1 MLADE
6 TLTRL
11 DQLYEQVY
19 RDNYGILISFRR
31 DDLPVPRELQ
41 VAADIVLNN
50 RLTEE
55 LKRLETGASL
65 PNVGLDAVAIEAI
78 NLGCKFTHE
87 EDAKILE
94 NYILRQIQ
102 QLSQLQEIDEKSLFN
117 YLNQI
122 EQSLAISDRLNLKL
136 NLNLSQ
142 EAFLDYLSSRIAPKC
157 LLARQIL
164 DLESVQKQPIHI
176 EVNLCESISNL
187 ELHQL
192 IDTASKLGIA
202 TEAWLHD

>member
-1 MLADE
+1 
-6 TLTRL
+6 
-11 DQLYEQVY
+11 
-19 RDNYGILISFRR
+19 
-31 DDLPVPRELQ
+31 
-41 VAADIVLNN
+41 
-50 RLTEE
+50 
-55 LKRLETGASL
+55 
-65 PNVGLDAVAIEAI
+65 VAIEAI
-78 NLGCKFTHE
+78 NLGCKFTHA

-94 NYILRQIQ
+94 NHILRQIE
-102 QLSQLQEIDEKSLFN
+102 QLSQQENIDERSLFN

-122 EQSLAISDRLNLKL
+122 EQSLAIALRLNLKL

-142 EAFLDYLSSRIAPKC
+142 EAFLRYLSERVAPKC

-164 DLESVQKQPIHI
+164 DLDATQNQPIHI
-176 EVNLCESISNL
+176 EVNLCESMSNL